1 MLPTASCDFYIFD
14 RIDIVLK
21 RLRLSLFFFEKT
33 CQVYSPC
40 NRLTVVFL
48 ILEGKIY
55 LSILLYT
62 DFRVYKIYR
71 RYGQP
76 IFKMSSIEKY
86 GGVEFIVAS
95 IIYAREAWSS
105 CKVRIIRQTK
115 LATAKRIVQWT
126 PDGPMVSCLYP
137 GRGTQISF
145 ERS

>member
-95 IIYAREAWSS
+95 IIYAREA
-105 CKVRIIRQTK
+105 
-115 LATAKRIVQWT
+115 
-126 PDGPMVSCLYP
+126 
-137 GRGTQISF
+137 
-145 ERS
+145 